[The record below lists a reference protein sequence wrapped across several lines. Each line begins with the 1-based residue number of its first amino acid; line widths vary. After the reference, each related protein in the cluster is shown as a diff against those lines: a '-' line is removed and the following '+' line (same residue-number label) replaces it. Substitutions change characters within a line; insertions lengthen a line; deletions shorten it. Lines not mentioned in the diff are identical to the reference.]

1 MGAQFTLS
9 VASDEVSDKE
19 CDKVWEKDGGSAL
32 TRRCYEFRTK
42 VATKIAKKCSIKC
55 RTKVATKFF
64 RRGATR
70 GWIWDWAW
78 AQG

>member
-1 MGAQFTLS
+1 MGAQLTLS

-19 CDKVWEKDGGSAL
+19 CDKVWEKDDGSAL

-42 VATKIAKKCSIKC
+42 NATKIA
-55 RTKVATKFF
+55 TKFPTKFPTKFATKFF